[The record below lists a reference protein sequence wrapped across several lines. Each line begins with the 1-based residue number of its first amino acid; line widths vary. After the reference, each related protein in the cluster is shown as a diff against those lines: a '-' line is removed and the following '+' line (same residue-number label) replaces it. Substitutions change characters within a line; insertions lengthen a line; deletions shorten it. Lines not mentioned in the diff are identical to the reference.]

1 LPFLLPANLRFAA
14 AMSSL
19 SPAANGAEVEYMAQ
33 HLTLMAMSLI
43 YQFVGVVLILTG
55 LPLFWTPI
63 PVGLILIAAG
73 LALIVSN
80 SNRARDGVRALRRK
94 HDRLDRWLCKAERI
108 VPHPFNRIL
117 QQTETDTVTDGW
129 ERLRD

>member
-1 LPFLLPANLRFAA
+1 
-14 AMSSL
+14 MSSL
-19 SPAANGAEVEYMAQ
+19 SPAANGSEVEYAVER
-33 HLTLMAMSLI
+33 LTVSLMSIL
-43 YQFVGVVLILTG
+43 YQILGAVLILLG

-94 HDRLDRWLCKAERI
+94 HDRLDKWLCKAERI
-108 VPHPFNRIL
+108 VPHPFDRIL
-117 QQTETDTVTDGW
+117 QRTETDTDGW